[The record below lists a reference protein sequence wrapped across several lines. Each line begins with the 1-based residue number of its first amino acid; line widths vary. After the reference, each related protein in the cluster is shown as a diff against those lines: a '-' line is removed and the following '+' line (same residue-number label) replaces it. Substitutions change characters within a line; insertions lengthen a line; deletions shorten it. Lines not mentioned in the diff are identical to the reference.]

1 MTEPS
6 PPKVLAVIPAR
17 YASTR
22 FPGKVIASLAGR
34 PLVAHVYD
42 RTRAARLV
50 GETVVAVDDARAAEV
65 LQAHGVPYVHTR
77 PDHPSGTDRMAEVAA
92 KRVADILVN
101 VQGDEPLMDPA
112 TIDRA
117 IEPLLADPEL
127 VMATARR
134 RITDPALVADPNV
147 VKVVCGRDGRALYFS
162 RHPIP
167 YVRDGTGEAPP
178 HWQHIGLYVYR
189 RDFLLKY
196 AGMPPSP
203 LECLE
208 KLEQLRVLENGY
220 TMSVVE
226 TDYESIGVDT
236 PADLERAAAYL
247 RHRQEG
253 SC

>member
-6 PPKVLAVIPAR
+6 SPKVLAVIPAR

-22 FPGKVIASLAGR
+22 FPGKVIAPLAGR

-50 GETVVAVDDARAAEV
+50 RDTVVAVDDTRVAEV

-77 PDHPSGTDRMAEVAA
+77 PDHPSGTDRMAEVAE
-92 KRVADILVN
+92 KRDADILVN

-134 RITDPALVADPNV
+134 RITDPALVADPDV
-147 VKVVCGRDGRALYFS
+147 VKVVCDQGGRALYFS

-167 YVRDGTGEAPP
+167 YVRDGAGETSP

-196 AGMPPSP
+196 AAMPPSP

-247 RHRQEG
+247 RQRQEG